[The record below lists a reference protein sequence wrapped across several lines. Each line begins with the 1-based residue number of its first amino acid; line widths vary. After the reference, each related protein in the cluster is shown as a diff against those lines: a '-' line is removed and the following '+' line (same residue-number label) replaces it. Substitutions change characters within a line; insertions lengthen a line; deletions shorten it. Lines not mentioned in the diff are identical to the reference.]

1 MDIAAI
7 DVGGTKIV
15 GAAVDRK
22 GEIKT
27 PIRVE
32 NTGLSGEFIVETCV
46 EIFHGL
52 SRQHEI
58 KALAVGTGGRL
69 DTETGIVRTA
79 VDLYTDYVGLNI
91 KEMLEMNCHL
101 PVAIDNDCCM
111 ALRGELW
118 KGGLKDYQRVAGLIL
133 GTGVGGGVAVRKK
146 GHYLIQQAEFGH
158 FILHPG
164 GRECLCGQ
172 RGCAEQYLSGTSL
185 WRRYNQ
191 LRGRT
196 EIRSGYEFFHRV
208 KSKDETAREI
218 LNEFVKDL
226 AVCLISVQNLYDV
239 EAVVIGGGLIDTRQ
253 FWWREVECQLAQK
266 SSHVL
271 PRLEILPARNGN
283 QAALLGAARLGF
295 EKLEALYETRGIEK
309 GADCILP
316 SHG

>member
-1 MDIAAI
+1 MYVAAI

-46 EIFHGL
+46 DIFHRL

-69 DTETGIVRTA
+69 DTEAGIVRRA
-79 VDLYTDYVGLNI
+79 VDLYTGYVGLNI
-91 KEMLEMNCHL
+91 KEILETNCHL
-101 PVAIDNDCCM
+101 PVVIDNDCCM

-133 GTGVGGGVAVRKK
+133 GTGVGGGVAVRKN
-146 GHYLIQQAEFGH
+146 GQYQIQQAEFGH
-158 FILHPG
+158 FILHPS
-164 GRECLCGQ
+164 GRKCLCGQ

-185 WRRYNQ
+185 WNRYNQ
-191 LRGRT
+191 LTGRAK
-196 EIRSGYEFFHRV
+196 IRSGYEFFNQV
-208 KSKDETAREI
+208 KAKDKTAQEI
-218 LNEFVKDL
+218 VHEFVKDL
-226 AVCLISVQNLYDV
+226 AICLISIQNLYDV
-239 EAVVIGGGLIDTRQ
+239 EAVVIGGGLADTRQ
-253 FWWREVECQLAQK
+253 FWWRETECQLVQK

-271 PRLEILPARNGN
+271 PKLEILPARNGN

-295 EKLEALYETRGIEK
+295 EKLEAML
-309 GADCILP
+309 
-316 SHG
+316 